1 MLNFITGSVP
11 KVGVESNSTID
22 IFFSMILNFPNEEQ
36 ISFAFLSKSIFNF
49 FSELELC
56 LLSAIH
62 LFAIIEILCL
72 FLFLSFSSFASSSS
86 FFFYSI
92 IFSLSFFASSS
103 FSFIFSL
110 FSISGLLLQSAFTL
124 LQ

>member
-56 LLSAIH
+56 LLSTIH
-62 LFAIIEILCL
+62 FFAIIEMDSTPAFGTETVIKLRING
-72 FLFLSFSSFASSSS
+72 
-86 FFFYSI
+86 I
-92 IFSLSFFASSS
+92 IDCKEF
-103 FSFIFSL
+103 
-110 FSISGLLLQSAFTL
+110 
-124 LQ
+124 